1 MLTTFRSLTISQWA
15 LLIGVLLLSLSLRA
29 RARRVRPVDRAA
41 AVRFLAIYAV
51 VAIGLLAIAVVIV
64 ARVLG

>member
-1 MLTTFRSLTISQWA
+1 MLTTLRSLTISQWA

-29 RARRVRPVDRAA
+29 RVRRVRPVDRAA
-41 AVRFLAIYAV
+41 ARFLAIYAV
-51 VAIGLLAIAVVIV
+51 VAIGLLAIAAVIV

>member
-15 LLIGVLLLSLSLRA
+15 LLIAVLLLSLSLRA
-29 RARRVRPVDRAA
+29 RVRRVRPADRAA
-41 AVRFLAIYAV
+41 AARFLAIYAV
-51 VAIGLLAIAVVIV
+51 VTVGLLTIAVVIV

>member
-1 MLTTFRSLTISQWA
+1 MLTAFRSLTISQWA
-15 LLIGVLLLSLSLRA
+15 LLIGALLVSLSLRA
-29 RARRVRPVDRAA
+29 RVRRVRPVDRAA
-41 AVRFLAIYAV
+41 AARFLAIYAV